1 MKKILILLAIGIVG
15 FTSCDKRFDV
25 SLGDKPLP
33 KGTFVGT
40 AYYVGDGTIN
50 NSVEWRIY
58 SLSLS
63 DMVISLA
70 NQINDCNLNPAL
82 SLEGVNN
89 LLSTLYSIRYEYKF
103 QSTGNETIEIKDTIE
118 DGTYICMATRQVNYD
133 YPYLTNMGRGTLG
146 EYLYKTLTVQ
156 SGQITTVDFM
166 FQYKISNA
174 TEFRQ

>member
-1 MKKILILLAIGIVG
+1 MKKILTLLTIGIVG
-15 FTSCDKRFDV
+15 LTSCDKRFDV

-82 SLEGVNN
+82 SLEG
-89 LLSTLYSIRYEYKF
+89 
-103 QSTGNETIEIKDTIE
+103 
-118 DGTYICMATRQVNYD
+118 
-133 YPYLTNMGRGTLG
+133 
-146 EYLYKTLTVQ
+146 
-156 SGQITTVDFM
+156 
-166 FQYKISNA
+166 
-174 TEFRQ
+174 